1 MTGYLIFV
9 LIDGEFASN
18 PIPEGMFAIATNKGY
33 VNSNIFQHTD
43 LFKPIQNFLNLNKK
57 IKDITKKE
65 LYKLYSPILNIE
77 NIDEVHE
84 NRFTLNVDLDNEY
97 DLSYIMKDRDRLLF
111 NYINSP
117 VRNLYCMDTDDN
129 RIEIS
134 LTPYSQSYSTLSGT
148 EWWYF
153 MDYLKNEQSISE
165 KRDIKIDKL
174 LETPEEKSCNYYNI
188 VRQLKFIHKAD
199 RNKSINFTDSVYEYY
214 TKNGFITNRQSD
226 KLKEIIWRVGRS

>member
-1 MTGYLIFV
+1 MTDYLIFV

-77 NIDEVHE
+77 NIDEVHK

-97 DLSYIMKDRDRLLF
+97 DL
-111 NYINSP
+111 
-117 VRNLYCMDTDDN
+117 
-129 RIEIS
+129 
-134 LTPYSQSYSTLSGT
+134 
-148 EWWYF
+148 
-153 MDYLKNEQSISE
+153 
-165 KRDIKIDKL
+165 
-174 LETPEEKSCNYYNI
+174 
-188 VRQLKFIHKAD
+188 
-199 RNKSINFTDSVYEYY
+199 
-214 TKNGFITNRQSD
+214 
-226 KLKEIIWRVGRS
+226 